1 MGEWGHKA
9 NYKCFRGTLDM
20 PSLFGSGR
28 VWAPPTCSAFR
39 ALAAA
44 LTIAVVGGAAAPAWS
59 ACLTSTLV
67 LAAPPYTNS
76 QCITP
81 PVNNDGIDSTGSSY
95 TLNNSGAIT
104 VQATLP
110 KGVTP
115 TDAIDA
121 QSTGNLTVI
130 NSGAL
135 SATSSGTGS
144 AAAIQ
149 AFQNVVG
156 PSGTVTVTN
165 NGAITFSATGGN
177 LTAGIAAE
185 ANQIASVT
193 NNSTITGTADSTSLL
208 EGISATTGF
217 FSCTG
222 GTCTAAVSNTVS
234 NVTNNGTINLNG
246 PDSTGITISSTG
258 AGSTVNNV
266 TNNGTIIV
274 NGTDSVAV
282 TGFAEITPATCP
294 LVSCTFTFGPV
305 NIANSGLIQA
315 GSGAFLFFTPFFLN
329 NPINFITNTGILD
342 GQFRDPALSSST
354 FTETDLTNEGL
365 FYISYPG
372 AGLAQI
378 IDGKFTQ
385 TASGT
390 LGLRINAAGQS
401 DFLTARSVD
410 LGGTLLA
417 IMQPGNY
424 ANVTN
429 YLGVVQSTAA
439 ITTQFANV
447 ETSSAFFLAS
457 ATYNTN
463 SVDLTVT
470 REQFGLVPGLTP
482 NERAVGNA
490 LEAGF
495 EAGAS
500 SGPGASI
507 YTALFGLPSLQQAA
521 FAYDQ
526 LSGEIHASTQSVM
539 LDQSFYAREAML
551 SRMRQFGFGGTDG
564 ALVSLGSGGPA
575 LAYAEPNGN
584 DGALALG
591 YAAGSGSA
599 FPLKAPPAARS
610 EPDLVYWAQGVA
622 AWGRLAGDGNA
633 ATVTDTLGGF
643 FSGLDKRLGDWRAG
657 LMLGYTGAGASLPA
671 RGSSANIDTAHLGAY
686 AGTGW
691 GAWHLRTGG
700 ELAWS
705 ELSTDRSIAFP
716 GFMDTATSHYGA
728 DEGQVFG
735 ELGYGMSFGRIAAEA
750 FGGLAGVTLHT
761 DSFTEIGGPAALN
774 GAADNDTVGYTTLG
788 ARAATTFDW
797 GGMALTP
804 RVSAAWQ
811 HAFGDIT
818 PTAAL
823 SFQTIGTA
831 FTIAGVPIARDAA
844 LVDAGADL
852 ALNSR
857 ATIGVAYVGQLAGR
871 DQDNSVNGTF
881 RLKF

>member
-1 MGEWGHKA
+1 MVGDTG
-9 NYKCFRGTLDM
+9 LI
-20 PSLFGSGR
+20 S
-28 VWAPPTCSAFR
+28 CSPHGC
-39 ALAAA
+39 AATA
-44 LTIAVVGGAAAPAWS
+44 TNAVG
-59 ACLTSTLV
+59 
-67 LAAPPYTNS
+67 
-76 QCITP
+76 
-81 PVNNDGIDSTGSSY
+81 
-95 TLNNSGAIT
+95 
-104 VQATLP
+104 
-110 KGVTP
+110 
-115 TDAIDA
+115 
-121 QSTGNLTVI
+121 
-130 NSGAL
+130 
-135 SATSSGTGS
+135 
-144 AAAIQ
+144 
-149 AFQNVVG
+149 
-156 PSGTVTVTN
+156 
-165 NGAITFSATGGN
+165 
-177 LTAGIAAE
+177 
-185 ANQIASVT
+185 
-193 NNSTITGTADSTSLL
+193 
-208 EGISATTGF
+208 
-217 FSCTG
+217 
-222 GTCTAAVSNTVS
+222 
-234 NVTNNGTINLNG
+234 NVTNNGTIVVNG
-246 PDSTGITISSTG
+246 GQFSSAIFDGVGGNISASG
-258 AGSTVNNV
+258 NV
-266 TNNGTIIV
+266 TNLGTIIV
-274 NGTDSVAV
+274 NGAGADAIG
-282 TGFAEITPATCP
+282 GFIQTVPVLPCPIATCV
-294 LVSCTFTFGPV
+294 LGNGLMTVSNAEQITAGP
-305 NIANSGLIQA
+305 
-315 GSGAFLFFTPFFLN
+315 GAFLFFGSFVDANPLN
-329 NPINFITNTGILD
+329 QITNTGLLD
-342 GQFRDPALSSST
+342 GQFRNPTLSASS
-354 FTETDLTNEGL
+354 FVETDFTNQGL
-365 FYISYPG
+365 FLISYPG

-390 LGLRINAAGQS
+390 LGLRINAAGQA
-401 DFLTARSVD
+401 DFLTARSVN

-417 IMQPGNY
+417 LMQPGNY

-429 YLGVVQSTAA
+429 YLNVVQSTAP
-439 ITTQFANV
+439 ITSQFATV
-447 ETSSAFFLAS
+447 ETDSAFFLAS

-500 SGPGASI
+500 SGAGESI
-507 YTALFGLPSLQQAA
+507 YAALFGLPSLQQAG

-526 LSGEIHASTQSVM
+526 LSGEIHASVQSVM

-551 SRMRQFGFGGTDG
+551 SRMRQFGFGGTGG
-564 ALVSLGSGGPA
+564 ALISLGSGGPA
-575 LAYAEPNGN
+575 LAYAEP
-584 DGALALG
+584 DGSDGMLG
-591 YAAGSGSA
+591 YAAGRNGSA
-599 FPLKAPPAARS
+599 FPVKAPPAARS

-622 AWGRLAGDGNA
+622 AWGRLGGDGNA

-643 FSGLDKRLGDWRAG
+643 FSGLDKRFGDWRAG

-700 ELAWS
+700 EFAWS

-735 ELGYGMSFGRIAAEA
+735 ELGYGMNFGRIATEA

-761 DSFTEIGGPAALN
+761 DSFTELGGPAALN
-774 GAADNDTVGYTTLG
+774 GAADNASVGYSTLG

-804 RVSAAWQ
+804 RASAAWQ

-857 ATIGVAYVGQLAGR
+857 ATIGLAYVGQLSGR